1 MLRGQ
6 LIHPEILDALG
17 RAGHGSKVLIA
28 DGNYP
33 FATAAGPRAR
43 PVFLNLSPG
52 LVRVTDVL
60 RVLAPAIP
68 IEAAAVMMP
77 PDAEPPIFAEFR
89 RLLPADVALDPLDRF
104 AFYAAARDESV
115 ALLIATG
122 EERVYANILLT
133 IGVVKPEPAGAG

>member
-1 MLRGQ
+1 LLRGT

-33 FATAAGPRAR
+33 FATGVGPRAR
-43 PVFLNLSPG
+43 QVFLNLSPG
-52 LVRVTDVL
+52 LLKVTDVL
-60 RVLAPAIP
+60 GVLAEAIP

-77 PDAEPPIFAEFR
+77 PDEPPPIFEEFR
-89 RLLPADVALDPLDRF
+89 RILPEGMELEPLERF
-104 AFYAAARDESV
+104 AFYAASKEESV

-122 EERVYANILLT
+122 EERIYANILLT
-133 IGVVKPEPAGAG
+133 IGVVK

>member
-1 MLRGQ
+1 MLRGT

-33 FATAAGPRAR
+33 FATGVGPRAR
-43 PVFLNLSPG
+43 QVFLNLSPG
-52 LVRVTDVL
+52 LLKVTDVL
-60 RVLAPAIP
+60 GVLAEAIP

-77 PDAEPPIFAEFR
+77 PDEPPPIFEEFR
-89 RLLPADVALDPLDRF
+89 RILPEGMELEPLERF
-104 AFYAAARDESV
+104 AFYAASKEESV

-122 EERVYANILLT
+122 EERIYANILLT
-133 IGVVKPEPAGAG
+133 IGVVK

>member
-1 MLRGQ
+1 MLKGT

-33 FATAAGPRAR
+33 FATGVGPRAR
-43 PVFLNLSPG
+43 QVFLNLSPG
-52 LVRVTDVL
+52 MLKVTDVL
-60 RVLAPAIP
+60 GVLVDAIP

-77 PDAEPPIFAEFR
+77 PDEPPPIFEEFR
-89 RLLPADVALDPLDRF
+89 RILPAGMELEPLERF
-104 AFYAAARDESV
+104 AFYAASKEESV

-122 EERVYANILLT
+122 EERIYANILLT
-133 IGVVKPEPAGAG
+133 IGVVK

>member
-1 MLRGQ
+1 MLKGK

-33 FATAAGPRAR
+33 FATGVGPRAR
-43 PVFLNLSPG
+43 QVFLNLSPG
-52 LVRVTDVL
+52 LLKVTDVL
-60 RVLAPAIP
+60 GVLAEAIP

-77 PDAEPPIFAEFR
+77 PDEPPPIFEEFR
-89 RLLPADVALDPLDRF
+89 RILPAGMELEPLERF
-104 AFYAAARDESV
+104 AFYAASKEESV

-122 EERVYANILLT
+122 EERIYANILLT
-133 IGVVKPEPAGAG
+133 IGVVK

>member
-1 MLRGQ
+1 MLKGK

-33 FATAAGPRAR
+33 FATGVGPRAR
-43 PVFLNLSPG
+43 QVFLNLSPG
-52 LVRVTDVL
+52 LLKVTDVL
-60 RVLAPAIP
+60 GVLAEAIP

-77 PDAEPPIFAEFR
+77 PDEPPPIFEEFR
-89 RLLPADVALDPLDRF
+89 RILPVGMELEPLERF
-104 AFYAAARDESV
+104 AFYAASKEESV

-122 EERVYANILLT
+122 EERIYANILLT
-133 IGVVKPEPAGAG
+133 IGVVK

>member
-1 MLRGQ
+1 MLKGK
-6 LIHPEILDALG
+6 LLHPELLDALG

-33 FATAAGPRAR
+33 FATGVGPRAR
-43 PVFLNLSPG
+43 QVFLNLSPG
-52 LVRVTDVL
+52 MLKVTDVL
-60 RVLAPAIP
+60 AVLVEAIP

-77 PDAEPPIFAEFR
+77 PDREPPIFEEFR
-89 RLLPADVALDPLDRF
+89 RILPEGMQLEPLERF
-104 AFYAAARDESV
+104 AFYAASKEESV

-133 IGVVKPEPAGAG
+133 IGVVK

>member
-1 MLRGQ
+1 MLRGK

-17 RAGHGSKVLIA
+17 RAGHGGKILIA

-33 FATAAGPRAR
+33 FATAVGPRAR
-43 PVFLNLSPG
+43 QVFLNLSPG
-52 LVRVTDVL
+52 LLSVTDVL

-77 PDAEPPIFAEFR
+77 PGEEPPIFAEFR
-89 RLLPADVALDPLDRF
+89 ALLPADVPLDPLERF
-104 AFYAAARDESV
+104 AFYAAAKDDSV

-122 EERVYANILLT
+122 EERTYANILLT
-133 IGVVKPEPAGAG
+133 IGVVR

>member
-1 MLRGQ
+1 LLRGK

-33 FATAAGPRAR
+33 FATGVGPRAR
-43 PVFLNLSPG
+43 QVFLNLSPG
-52 LVRVTDVL
+52 LLKVTDVL
-60 RVLAPAIP
+60 GVLAEAIP

-77 PDAEPPIFAEFR
+77 PDEPPPIFEEFR
-89 RLLPADVALDPLDRF
+89 RILPAGMELEPLERF
-104 AFYAAARDESV
+104 AFYAASKEESV

-122 EERVYANILLT
+122 EERIYANILLT
-133 IGVVKPEPAGAG
+133 IGVVK